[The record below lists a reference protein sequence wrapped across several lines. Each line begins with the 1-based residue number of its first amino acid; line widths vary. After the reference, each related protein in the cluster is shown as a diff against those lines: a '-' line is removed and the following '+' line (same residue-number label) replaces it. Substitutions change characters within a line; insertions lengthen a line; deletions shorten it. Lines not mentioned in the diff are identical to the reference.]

1 MIYSRHNNAITI
13 IHNNDNYTVVTSIK
27 DYEHEQRTA
36 IHTNLPNVYPKEAEK
51 FPTPTKFKQI
61 MLKSENLQKLLKHRF
76 KATAHVEQAKLI
88 YCEGYVAEDLT
99 TGRQEN
105 DFAFQQV
112 EPDTK
117 ILSAFAKLR
126 ESYNGRVNTDS
137 EDADVYV
144 QAAYVAHDLP
154 GDH

>member
-1 MIYSRHNNAITI
+1 
-13 IHNNDNYTVVTSIK
+13 
-27 DYEHEQRTA
+27 
-36 IHTNLPNVYPKEAEK
+36 
-51 FPTPTKFKQI
+51 
-61 MLKSENLQKLLKHRF
+61 MLKLENLQKLLMHRF
-76 KATAHVEQAKLI
+76 KATAHVQQAKLI
-88 YCEGYVAEDLT
+88 YCERDVAEDLT

-112 EPDTK
+112 EPDTM

-126 ESYNGRVNTDS
+126 ESYNGRVNIDS